1 VSELQEEYVWYT
13 RRCRI
18 HDTLLPAGAG
28 ALCGPCGLEMQ
39 QRCDTLPEPLRQK
52 VEFYERLDRNGDTH
66 RYARAVG
73 APEPAGLKLVAAP
86 AAPPAPGPVIIP
98 FEKWNP
104 PHEL

>member
-1 VSELQEEYVWYT
+1 
-13 RRCRI
+13 
-18 HDTLLPAGAG
+18 
-28 ALCGPCGLEMQ
+28 MQ